1 MSSRQ
6 KKHSNKLI
14 EFSLCIYNRG
24 GGCEAFR
31 FIFVWKTPVTRD
43 TETPS
48 GQIDPISQHPAGDK
62 VDVLDENKLTLQE
75 QRYTDG
81 MFMSAK
87 SIC

>member
-1 MSSRQ
+1 MSSRH

-14 EFSLCIYNRG
+14 ELSLYIYNSG

-31 FIFVWKTPVTRD
+31 FIFVWKTPVTQD

-48 GQIDPISQHPAGDK
+48 GQIDPSSQHPVGDK

-75 QRYTDG
+75 QGDTDG
-81 MFMSAK
+81 MFISSK
-87 SIC
+87 SIF